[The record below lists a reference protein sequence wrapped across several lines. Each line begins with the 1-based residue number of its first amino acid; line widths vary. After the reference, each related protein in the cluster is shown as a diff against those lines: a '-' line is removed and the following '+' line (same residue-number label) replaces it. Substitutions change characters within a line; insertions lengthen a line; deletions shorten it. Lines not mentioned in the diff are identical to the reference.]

1 MKPRSLFRIVILSLT
16 VLFLAD
22 RPVAAQYPYRYSNFG
37 PGFGFGPRVGPWFG
51 PGVWGYPF
59 FFSGAYGGFWLNGNS
74 LYGPPVPTYGPIPG
88 SFGGSDAQ
96 RLYYGNGGFFSL
108 YQSSGAGVRGAA
120 RDFAPVVPPSDWGG
134 PRFGTRD
141 VKRRY
146 AQDRADPQSA
156 IDRAYR
162 DANRFGPQPYQP
174 RR

>member
-1 MKPRSLFRIVILSLT
+1 MSSRQLFRIVILSLT
-16 VLFLAD
+16 VTFIAD
-22 RPVAAQYPYRYSNFG
+22 RPASAQYPTRFSSFG
-37 PGFGFGPRVGPWFG
+37 YGYGPGFGPRVGPWFG
-51 PGVWGYPF
+51 PGLWGYPF

-74 LYGPPVPTYGPIPG
+74 LYGPPVPTYGPVPG
-88 SFGGSDAQ
+88 SFGGGDAQ

-108 YQSSGAGVRGAA
+108 YQSSGAGVRGAS
-120 RDFAPVVPPSDWGG
+120 RDFAPAVPPADWKG
-134 PRFGTRD
+134 PRFATRD

-162 DANRFGPQPYQP
+162 DAAPYGP